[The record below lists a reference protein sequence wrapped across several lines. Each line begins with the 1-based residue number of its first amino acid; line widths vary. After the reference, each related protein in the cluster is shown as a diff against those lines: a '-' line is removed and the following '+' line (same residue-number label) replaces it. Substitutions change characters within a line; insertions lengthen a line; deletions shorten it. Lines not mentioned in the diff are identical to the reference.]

1 MFDLQPLAQFG
12 NGCAVARGKGFDS
25 EEGFVLFGIEPG
37 VFAQKILTET
47 KEAAQQIAEF
57 RQVAVVVGVKRHAG
71 LTLGGLKY
79 RTSIHW
85 HTACSLFY
93 IMSHP
98 NAKSHKGF
106 TLVEI
111 MIVVAIIALLAAIA
125 VPGFLRAR
133 KRSQASRILNDL
145 RMIDSAVD
153 QYAIET
159 NRKTGDAVSVVDWT
173 NYLKKGSLLYN
184 TGNSLLGTAYGPQT
198 VDTIP
203 QVQAADLGVLSDV
216 AGTGFWS
223 PYGP

>member
-1 MFDLQPLAQFG
+1 M
-12 NGCAVARGKGFDS
+12 NT
-25 EEGFVLFGIEPG
+25 
-37 VFAQKILTET
+37 FA
-47 KEAAQQIAEF
+47 
-57 RQVAVVVGVKRHAG
+57 
-71 LTLGGLKY
+71 
-79 RTSIHW
+79 
-85 HTACSLFY
+85 
-93 IMSHP
+93 
-98 NAKSHKGF
+98 AKSHKGF

-159 NRKTGDAVSVVDWT
+159 NRQTGDPVAVADWT
-173 NYLKKGSLLYN
+173 NYVKKNALLYN
-184 TGNSLLGTAYGPQT
+184 SANSILGSAYGPQT

-203 QVQAADLGVLSDV
+203 QVPANDLAALSDV

>member
-1 MFDLQPLAQFG
+1 MFKKLQT
-12 NGCAVARGKGFDS
+12 RRS
-25 EEGFVLFGIEPG
+25 
-37 VFAQKILTET
+37 
-47 KEAAQQIAEF
+47 
-57 RQVAVVVGVKRHAG
+57 
-71 LTLGGLKY
+71 
-79 RTSIHW
+79 
-85 HTACSLFY
+85 
-93 IMSHP
+93 
-98 NAKSHKGF
+98 GF

-153 QYAIET
+153 QYAVET
-159 NRKTGDAVSVVDWT
+159 NRTSGATVAVSDWT
-173 NYLKKGSLLYN
+173 TYVKKNAVLFN
-184 TGNSLLGTAYGPQT
+184 TGQDLYGDDYGSQT

-203 QVQAADLGVLSDV
+203 SVPTNAYNTLSDV